1 MEGPVLSEGAVMVR
15 WVALAWIVCGSCCLA
30 ASPAPI
36 DVLDAEA
43 QGLVGVKYVPN
54 GARSA
59 QILVQNKSDKPLT
72 LRMPAAFAGVPVLAQ
87 ALGGGLGGGGL
98 GGAGLGGAGAG
109 GAGGGTQAV
118 GGGGGM
124 GGGGMMGGGGAAGM
138 GGGMFSVP
146 PEKTRAIPVATVC
159 LEYGKPEPTSRH
171 PYKLVAIASFSS
183 DPQLAAILELFG
195 RGEIPQKVAQA
206 AAWHV
211 ANRLPWERLAAE
223 TIDRAGGFPDEP
235 YFSPAELM
243 AAHRVVSKTAMQ
255 ASEPPV
261 ASPGSAGS

>member
-1 MEGPVLSEGAVMVR
+1 MVR
-15 WVALAWIVCGSCCLA
+15 WVVLAWIVCGSCCLA

-54 GARSA
+54 GAHSA

-72 LRMPAAFAGVPVLAQ
+72 LRLPAAFAGVPVLAQ
-87 ALGGGLGGGGL
+87 ALGGGLGGAGL

-109 GAGGGTQAV
+109 VNGAGGTQAV

-124 GGGGMMGGGGAAGM
+124 GGGGMGMPGMGGGMM

-223 TIDRAGGFPDEP
+223 QIDRAGGFPDEP
-235 YFSPAELM
+235 FFSPAELM
-243 AAHRVVSKTAMQ
+243 AAHRVVSMTAKQ
-255 ASEPPV
+255 ATEQPA
-261 ASPGSAGS
+261 ASPGSTGS